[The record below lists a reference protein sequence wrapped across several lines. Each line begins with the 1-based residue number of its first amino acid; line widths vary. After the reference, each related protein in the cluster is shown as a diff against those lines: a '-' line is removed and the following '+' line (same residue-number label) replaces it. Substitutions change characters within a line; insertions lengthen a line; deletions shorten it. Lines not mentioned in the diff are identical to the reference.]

1 MNAAALLSAREDAPA
16 EAVRHYRRALAL
28 RTWPDATAARAEYNL
43 ALALRSLGGRPNV
56 DAAIAALRR
65 AHKLSPGFA
74 PAAEELDELRQE
86 ASGAAAP
93 EAPEP
98 PEPPEDSAD
107 ADDADRPGEAR
118 GAARV
123 SEREEQSC
131 RARPHA
137 SGCAPSGAL
146 SSASA
151 LHEAAHALRAA
162 AQRALEDPQ
171 WPAAARRLPSSAA
184 AAEASDEALLL
195 AGLVADVSTLL
206 QRLLEADAAAALR

>member
-43 ALALRSLGGRPNV
+43 ALALRSLGGRSNV

-98 PEPPEDSAD
+98 PEPPED
-107 ADDADRPGEAR
+107 
-118 GAARV
+118 
-123 SEREEQSC
+123 
-131 RARPHA
+131 
-137 SGCAPSGAL
+137 
-146 SSASA
+146 
-151 LHEAAHALRAA
+151 
-162 AQRALEDPQ
+162 
-171 WPAAARRLPSSAA
+171 RRNFLK
-184 AAEASDEALLL
+184 
-195 AGLVADVSTLL
+195 
-206 QRLLEADAAAALR
+206 